1 MTKETVRGGQHTAA
15 NAGSGQPQAGA
26 GKHAVA
32 EAAAGLVLARA
43 EDCTPDALVVGLGS
57 GSTAELFL
65 AALAREPER
74 IANVRGVPTSMRTE
88 RVARDLGITVVG
100 VEGLMTTDI
109 VVDGTDEIDEDL
121 NLMKGGGGAL
131 LREKII
137 ASSTEEFVVIAE
149 DHKFV
154 HRLGRFPLPVEVVPF
169 GVGFT
174 AEQIRMVLEVLDLL
188 DTTTALTL
196 RKSDDRP
203 FVTDNGNFIFDIN
216 LGPIEDPGEL
226 ETFLNI
232 VPGVVECGIFSG
244 DLPAQAI
251 IGHDNGTVDILLPD
265 EADKQDEMAW
275 LRKKRGPRSRL
286 S

>member
-1 MTKETVRGGQHTAA
+1 MTKESVRGSQRTAA
-15 NAGSGQPQAGA
+15 RAGGSRVQAGA
-26 GKHAVA
+26 GKHAAA
-32 EAAAGLVLARA
+32 EAAAGLVIARA
-43 EDCTPDALVVGLGS
+43 EECAPDALLVGLGT

-74 IANVRGVPTSMRTE
+74 IANIRGVPTSRRTE
-88 RVARDLGITVVG
+88 QVARDLGIRVVDA
-100 VEGLMTTDI
+100 EGLVTTDI

-131 LREKII
+131 LREKIV

-188 DTTTALTL
+188 DTTTSLTL
-196 RKSDDRP
+196 RKSGDRA

-216 LGPIEDPGEL
+216 LGPIEDPGEV
-226 ETFLNI
+226 ETFLNM

-251 IGHDNGTVDILLPD
+251 IGHDNGSVDILLPD
-265 EADKQDEMAW
+265 REDREDEMAW
-275 LRKKRGPRSRL
+275 LRKKRGPRNRL